1 MTLWDWMFRRR
12 QREEELD
19 DEVQSHLR
27 MARQER
33 MEQGETSEQARAS
46 AVREFGNVTLVKETT
61 RDMWGFRWLEELL
74 QDFRYGVRQL
84 GRNPGFTVVA
94 ILTLALGIG
103 ANTAIFSVVNSV
115 LLQPLPMRDG
125 HRVVVIWVNNL
136 TQGWS
141 RMGPSGQDYL
151 DWREQSTAFEDLF
164 LFEHGSG
171 TVTGLGEP
179 EQVAGLRVT
188 TNFGAFFGIKP
199 ILGRTF
205 RLDEARGRHNLII
218 LSSGYWQRHFGS
230 EPTVLG
236 KAITLNGESYTVIGV
251 LPPGLINT
259 VFHADVVVPF
269 DNDWVKRADSDL
281 GVFGRLK
288 PGITLRQASA
298 EMGVIAERIGRQRAS
313 RKGFGAVLVPVEE
326 VRVEYIRPALLVL
339 LGAVGF
345 VLLVACTNVANLL
358 LARAVGR
365 HREVAV
371 RMALGAGRMRLLGQ
385 FLVESTVL
393 ALLGGAVG
401 FLLAQGGTDLLMRL
415 VPSSIPVPNA
425 ADVAVLPKVHMDGR
439 VVIFTALASLLA
451 GIIFG
456 LAPAFQSLRCNV
468 NESLKEGGR
477 GFLTGVRGHRTLSTL
492 LVTEAALAFVLVI
505 GAGLMI
511 KSFWRLLGAN
521 PGFRTDHLLTLRIK
535 LSADRQ
541 DSAYREPRK
550 RALAL
555 RRFLE
560 STQALP
566 GVQSAALTE
575 IVPLSQESQDRWF
588 FVIKEAAPLPP
599 GQKIAADLR
608 DVSPSYFTTMGIP
621 LLGGRVFSEYDN
633 ADAPPVVMIDETLAH
648 QFFPNQDPL
657 GKHLQ
662 LPDATKPAR
671 EIVGVV
677 GAVRETGVDQQPLP
691 TIYFP
696 YLQSPDQTVSLV
708 VRTASEPRAIL
719 PALKNAIWSV
729 DKDQPLF
736 NIKTMDE
743 IISADV
749 SAQRLAFILLG
760 ILAFLAL
767 TLAAIGIYGVTSYA
781 ISQRTR
787 EIGIRMALGAERYD
801 VFSLVIRYGLKLTM
815 LGVAVGAVA
824 AVVLTRF
831 LGSLLYGVKSTDPM
845 TYLVV
850 SLILTAVALAASYI
864 PARRAAK
871 VDPTVALRYE

>member
-1 MTLWDWMFRRR
+1 MSLWNRLFHGR
-12 QREEELD
+12 QREKELD
-19 DEVQSHLR
+19 EEVQAHLR
-27 MARQER
+27 MATQEHA
-33 MEQGETSEQARAS
+33 EQGESPEQARAS
-46 AVREFGNVTLVKETT
+46 AHREFGNVTLVKETT
-61 RDMWGFRWLEELL
+61 RDMWGLRWLEELL
-74 QDFRYGVRQL
+74 KDLRFGVRQL
-84 GRNPGFTVVA
+84 RRNPGFAAVA
-94 ILTLALGIG
+94 VLTLALGIG

-136 TQGWS
+136 AQGWS

-151 DWREQSTAFEDLF
+151 DWREQSTAFEDLL
-164 LFEHGSG
+164 LFEHGTG

-188 TNFGAFFGIKP
+188 TNFGDFFGVKP

-205 RLDEARGRHNLII
+205 RLDEALGRHNLVM
-218 LSSGYWQRHFGS
+218 LSSAYWQQRFGS
-230 EPTVLG
+230 DPTILG

-251 LPPGLINT
+251 LPPDLNT
-259 VFHADVVVPF
+259 LFHADLVVPF
-269 DNDWVKRADSDL
+269 DNDWVKRADGDL

-298 EMGVIAERIGRQRAS
+298 EMGVIAERIGRQRAT
-313 RKGFGAVLVPVEE
+313 RKGFGAVLVPLEQ

-365 HREVAV
+365 HREVAI
-371 RMALGAGRMRLLGQ
+371 RMALGAGRVRLLSQ
-385 FLVESTVL
+385 FLVESTLL

-401 FLLAQGGTDLLMRL
+401 FLLALGGTNLLMRL

-425 ADVAVLPKVHMDGR
+425 ADVAGLPKVHMDGR
-439 VVIFTALASLLA
+439 VVVFTVLASLLA
-451 GIIFG
+451 GVLFG

-477 GFLTGVRGHRTLSTL
+477 GFLSGLRGHRTLSTL

-535 LSADRQ
+535 LSMDRQ
-541 DSAYREPRK
+541 DSPYHEPRK
-550 RALAL
+550 RALTL
-555 RRFLE
+555 QRYLE

-575 IVPLSQESQDRWF
+575 IVPLSQEDQDRWF
-588 FVIKEAAPLPP
+588 FVIKEAPPLPL

-621 LLGGRVFSEYDN
+621 LLEGRVFSNYDN
-633 ADAPPVVMIDETLAH
+633 ADGPQVVMIDKTLAR
-648 QFFPNQDPL
+648 QFFPNQDPV

-662 LPDATKPAR
+662 LPDATKPPR

-677 GAVRETGVDQQPLP
+677 GAVSETGVDQQPLP

-708 VRTASEPRAIL
+708 VRTASEPRTIL
-719 PALKNAIWSV
+719 PAIKNAIWSV

-767 TLAAIGIYGVTSYA
+767 ALAAIGIYGVTSYA

-787 EIGIRMALGAERYD
+787 EIGIRMALGAARYD
-801 VFSLVIRYGLKLTM
+801 VFSLVISYGLKLTL

-824 AVVLTRF
+824 AVALAQF
-831 LGSLLYGVKSTDPM
+831 LASLLYGVKPTDPI
-845 TYLVV
+845 TYLAV

-871 VDPTVALRYE
+871 VDPMVALRWE